1 MPESGIKEL
10 VHLYGTE
17 KPDGETAFIT
27 SEYLVVE
34 NKENKTK
41 YSLPEEEFFVS
52 IAPYTINTH
61 PWTNHNLT
69 GCQGELANKEFKVVI
84 TNDLGEEILKETL
97 TSHDNGFIDLWLP
110 RDTEY
115 EVSIEHN
122 GKSAKSKLRTY
133 KNSNTCI
140 TTMKLK

>member
-1 MPESGIKEL
+1 MINIKSNYLKKITIPIVLTLLLAILTTGCQSEIIDDMPESGIKEL

-61 PWTNHNLT
+61 P
-69 GCQGELANKEFKVVI
+69 
-84 TNDLGEEILKETL
+84 
-97 TSHDNGFIDLWLP
+97 
-110 RDTEY
+110 
-115 EVSIEHN
+115 
-122 GKSAKSKLRTY
+122 
-133 KNSNTCI
+133 
-140 TTMKLK
+140 

>member
-1 MPESGIKEL
+1 M
-10 VHLYGTE
+10 
-17 KPDGETAFIT
+17 
-27 SEYLVVE
+27 
-34 NKENKTK
+34 
-41 YSLPEEEFFVS
+41 
-52 IAPYTINTH
+52 
-61 PWTNHNLT
+61 T